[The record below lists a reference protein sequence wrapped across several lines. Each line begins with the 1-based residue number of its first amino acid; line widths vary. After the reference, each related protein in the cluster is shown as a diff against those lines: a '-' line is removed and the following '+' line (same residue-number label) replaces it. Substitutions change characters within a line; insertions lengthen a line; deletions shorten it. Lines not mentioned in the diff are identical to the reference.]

1 MHSTTS
7 SSPGNSRD
15 DETDERSE
23 DEEMVSEI
31 TTITRAADRGP
42 GPAVEVV
49 NRRRHSCSSRERSP
63 IGIVLA
69 ICIMFV
75 ACLLAV
81 VIVREKKSD
90 KAAEGG
96 GGAADAGMV
105 VVDVESEQPPGEG
118 GGVEVVVEFTVANL
132 YTNAN
137 NCTQVD
143 YELQCVPMHN
153 TSTNKFRIR
162 LRPQWAPLGVMRFVR
177 LTESGFWGGV
187 RVFRVV
193 PNFVSQFGI
202 SSFPHV
208 RGDWSDATGP
218 IADDPVVA
226 SNGRGT
232 VAFATSGP
240 DTRTTQIFVNTN
252 DNWYLDGERAILTYT
267 DVMTV
272 VFSSVSKFS
281 SVFVLNKKKLDAPH
295 FCFVVSR
302 CPGEGF
308 SPIGE
313 VLPAGD
319 GYGGMEVVGE
329 FYSGYG
335 ERPEQ
340 DKIEEEGEDYLMQ
353 EFPLL
358 SYFVRA
364 EFVDEDET

>member
-1 MHSTTS
+1 MVPNRKEPSAKLFCLLTCTSDEDQRLEIRDMHSTTS

-15 DETDERSE
+15 DETDEHSE

-31 TTITRAADRGP
+31 TTITRAADRGTS
-42 GPAVEVV
+42 PAVEVV
-49 NRRRHSCSSRERSP
+49 NRRRCSCSSRERSP

-81 VIVREKKSD
+81 VIVREKNSD
-90 KAAEGG
+90 KAEEG

-132 YTNAN
+132 NTNAN

-153 TSTNKFRIR
+153 NSTNKFRIR

-252 DNWYLDGERAILTYT
+252 DNWYLDGERGYLGRRHDCCILLGL
-267 DVMTV
+267 DVFFRVHLIEKLARRLIFCSV
-272 VFSSVSKFS
+272 VV
-281 SVFVLNKKKLDAPH
+281 
-295 FCFVVSR
+295 
-302 CPGEGF
+302 
-308 SPIGE
+308 
-313 VLPAGD
+313 
-319 GYGGMEVVGE
+319 
-329 FYSGYG
+329 
-335 ERPEQ
+335 
-340 DKIEEEGEDYLMQ
+340 
-353 EFPLL
+353 LL
-358 SYFVRA
+358 SPLSRSRIFADRRSAPGGRGIRRDGGGRRVLLRIRRKA
-364 EFVDEDET
+364 GAG